1 MANFY
6 LTHDLKPVQGPA
18 VTRVAAQRG
27 AALILVISVLLAL
40 GLLILGLAGY
50 QVLAHSQQIS
60 LDERRLQRQLATEQ
74 LFEDVASSLLVNSRP
89 AQEQGRGYVA
99 HLFAEG
105 GAGQRV
111 LYSEA
116 ELALCP
122 HEFHTL
128 SLCWR
133 IKVSQAGSGFV
144 RERLLIMP
152 KQSCAL
158 AYWYPPAGRVV
169 EGPLLPPA
177 NELPDDEG
185 LPQPLAEAPA

>member
-1 MANFY
+1 MAKFY
-6 LTHDLKPVQGPA
+6 LTRNLQQVRGAA
-18 VTRVAAQRG
+18 VTSTVAQRG
-27 AALILVISVLLAL
+27 AAIILVISVLLAL
-40 GLLILGLAGY
+40 GLLVLSLAGY
-50 QVLAHSQQIS
+50 QVIAHSQQIS
-60 LDERRLQRQLATEQ
+60 LDERRLKRQLATEQ

-116 ELALCP
+116 VLAICP
-122 HEFHTL
+122 HEFPTL

-133 IKVSQAGSGFV
+133 IKVSQSGSGFV

-152 KQSCAL
+152 KQSCAPP
-158 AYWYPPAGRVV
+158 YWYPPEGRVV
-169 EGPLLPPA
+169 EGPRLPPA
-177 NELPDDEG
+177 NELPNYEP
-185 LPQPLAEAPA
+185 LPQPLTAAG